1 MKNFHKKA
9 FSLVEISIVILI
21 IGILI
26 AGISQ
31 GIDLYKDI
39 KLASA
44 RSLTKNSRVSRIPNL
59 ISWYET
65 TGENIFS
72 TGTTSFQDISAQDG
86 KKINRWKDSNP
97 NSVYKYDATQTTDAN
112 QPKIIFDKDTSL
124 PIVRFDGNP
133 RYLALP
139 DGTVPYGDSAYTVI
153 FVSKVDV
160 FGNFGILGSGSYD
173 GKHKTNAFRYQNDGV
188 GNYWWP
194 SPDSYAYIDVANK
207 LQILIFDYN
216 KEERFIHING
226 FFAGSS
232 IIFSSPRERNST
244 TFNNTIG
251 LTCVGCSVPEYL
263 VGSIA
268 ELIIYDRALSANE
281 REDIEKYLSKK
292 WSIKIGVSD
301 EWQWSDLWNFY

>member
-1 MKNFHKKA
+1 MKNFYKKA
-9 FSLVEISIVILI
+9 FSLVEISIVII
-21 IGILI
+21 VIGILI
-26 AGISQ
+26 AGVSQ
-31 GIDLYKDI
+31 GIDLYQDMR
-39 KLASA
+39 LATA
-44 RSLTKNSRVSRIPNL
+44 RSLTKNSRVNRIPNL

-112 QPKIIFDKDTSL
+112 QPKIIFDKDSSL

-153 FVSKVDV
+153 FVSKVDD
-160 FGNFGILGSGSYD
+160 FGNFGVLGSGSYD
-173 GKHKTNAFRYQNDGV
+173 DNKKANAFRYESLGKM

-194 SPDSYAYIDVANK
+194 SPDLSSTINKAFKNK
-207 LQILIFDYN
+207 LQIFYFYYN
-216 KEERFIHING
+216 KSGRLLFVDGVSQGLEIVY
-226 FFAGSS
+226 SS
-232 IIFSSPRERNST
+232 QRDST

-251 LTCVGCSVPEYL
+251 LTCVGCSTPEYL
-263 VGSIA
+263 IGSIA
-268 ELIIYDRALSANE
+268 ELIIYDRALVAKE
-281 REDIEKYLSKK
+281 RKDIETYLSKK
-292 WSIKIGVSD
+292 WAIKII
-301 EWQWSDLWNFY
+301 